1 MKEQHWDDSTDETS
15 KDILEGA
22 VALMDDNDED
32 EVLER
37 STVSSNKLK
46 VTEMRRRIEERLD
59 SKRISLQFDY
69 EELENWTDTLN
80 DNWTD
85 SLQ

>member
-1 MKEQHWDDSTDETS
+1 MKEQNWDESIEEAPKDIHEAVGVLLDDSDDE
-15 KDILEGA
+15 L
-22 VALMDDNDED
+22 V
-32 EVLER
+32 ER
-37 STVSSNKLK
+37 PTVSANKLK

-59 SKRISLQFDY
+59 SKRISLEFDY
-69 EELENWTDTLN
+69 EEF

>member
-1 MKEQHWDDSTDETS
+1 MKEQHWDDSADETS

-22 VALMDDNDED
+22 AALMDDNDD
-32 EVLER
+32 EMIER

-59 SKRISLQFDY
+59 RKRISLEFDY
-69 EELENWTDTLN
+69 EEVDNWSDSLN
-80 DNWTD
+80 DSWSDN
-85 SLQ
+85 LQ